1 MSELKSENV
10 LPLKH
15 SPLEESIECFK
26 DTKQDLTHVTFAS
39 DNFKKTEDLE
49 LMEKQE
55 GLKADIAEDEGDILS
70 RKVSKQDNLRDL
82 SILQCR
88 FCSFSAP
95 CQKVLVIT

>member
-15 SPLEESIECFK
+15 FPLEESIECFK

-49 LMEKQE
+49 LMKN
-55 GLKADIAEDEGDILS
+55 KTKI
-70 RKVSKQDNLRDL
+70 
-82 SILQCR
+82 
-88 FCSFSAP
+88 
-95 CQKVLVIT
+95 